1 MFLEGSRLDRHL
13 DDRPRQDACLV
24 ETGFG
29 TGLNFVVTAQHW
41 LESSAANHSGARPQ
55 LHYIGIDS
63 CPLTAE
69 QARSIPATWPENMD
83 LSGPLLANWPASVR
97 GCHRLHWPDQRITLD
112 LWWEDALAVLE
123 ELAERGQRWVDYW
136 YLDGFAPAKNAG
148 MWSPAVYEHM
158 ASLSATDARVA
169 TFTAAGDVRRGLIAA
184 GFSVDKRPG
193 FSRKRECLSGCLMG
207 LSNSP
212 NLANSPDLANSP
224 NLTTDLSKASAT
236 AIADRNNR
244 QHPRKTTPW
253 DLNPAPRK
261 PSHAIVVGAGLSG
274 AFVARA
280 LADRGVRVTVLE
292 SDHIASGGSSNL
304 QGITY
309 TRPSKRFS
317 ALSDFAI
324 ASYLYATRLYGQL
337 LNENASNHGAAES
350 VLREGID
357 GNQCGYV
364 QLSDDHQ
371 TLDYLEQFMDSH
383 LPFRCMSSEQ
393 LTQLLG
399 VPCESRGLWFPAAC
413 WLNPEAVC
421 RERLCHRAISVLE
434 QHRVD
439 ALLTDGN
446 GWRVRCDS
454 TELAGDAVILA
465 SAHELTA
472 HPWTDWLPLQ
482 VIRGQTTHLPASS
495 LAHTPQVAICHEG
508 YLPPPRQGIHCLGAS
523 YGPNDR
529 ALDERPNEHAQN
541 MKKLQEALPGL
552 GVDYDLAT
560 LKGHVALRCTTADY
574 LPVAGPVPV
583 REAFNEHYKALG
595 GRKTA
600 VVEGPTPSI
609 PNLWLIGGMGSRGLT
624 AAPLASEVLVSELCG
639 EPPPVNR
646 LLHRALSPARFLAR
660 GLIRGAPL

>member
-1 MFLEGSRLDRHL
+1 MFLEGSRLNRHL
-13 DDRPRQDACLV
+13 DDRPGRDACLV

-41 LESSAANHSGARPQ
+41 LESSAANQSGARPK

-63 CPLTAE
+63 CPLTPE
-69 QARSIPATWPENMD
+69 QARSIAATWPENMN

-97 GCHRLHWPDQRITLD
+97 GCHRLHWPDQHITLD

-123 ELAERGQRWVDYW
+123 ELVERRQRWVDYW
-136 YLDGFAPAKNAG
+136 YLDGFAPAKNTDL
-148 MWSPAVYEHM
+148 WSPVLYDHM
-158 ASLSATDARVA
+158 TSLSDTNARVA

-193 FSRKRECLSGCLMG
+193 FGRKRECLSGRLMT
-207 LSNSP
+207 LPNPS
-212 NLANSPDLANSP
+212 NLA
-224 NLTTDLSKASAT
+224 TDLSAT
-236 AIADRNNR
+236 IAPTIDVQENR
-244 QHPRKTTPW
+244 QRLRKTSPW
-253 DLNPAPRK
+253 DLNPAPIK
-261 PSHAIVVGAGLSG
+261 PHHAVVVGAGLSG

-292 SDHIASGGSSNL
+292 SDYIASGGSSNL

-324 ASYLYATRLYGQL
+324 ASYLHATRLYSQL
-337 LNENASNHGAAES
+337 LNENASD
-350 VLREGID
+350 LRPAGSALRGGID
-357 GNQCGYV
+357 GSQCGYV

-371 TLDYLEQFMDSH
+371 TLDYLGQFVDRT
-383 LPFRCMSSEQ
+383 LPFRCMNSEQ

-399 VPCESRGLWFPAAC
+399 VPCESSGLWFPDAC

-421 RERLCHRAISVLE
+421 RERLSHPGISVLE

-439 ALLTDGN
+439 TLSTDGN
-446 GWRVRCDS
+446 AWRVGCES
-454 TELAGDAVILA
+454 TELTCDAVILA
-465 SAHELTA
+465 SAQELTA

-495 LAHTPQVAICHEG
+495 LAHTPQIAICHEG

-529 ALDERPNEHAQN
+529 ALDERPSEHAQN
-541 MKKLQEALPGL
+541 MQKLQKALPGL
-552 GVDYDLAT
+552 RADYDLAT

-574 LPVAGPVPV
+574 LPVAGPVPD
-583 REAFNEHYKALG
+583 RESFNRHYKALG

-600 VVEGPTPSI
+600 VIDGPAPTI
-609 PNLWLIGGMGSRGLT
+609 PNLWLIGGLGSRGLT
-624 AAPLASEVLVSELCG
+624 AAPLASEVLVSQLCG

-646 LLHRALSPARFLAR
+646 QLHRALSPARFLAR